1 MSYTG
6 KTVYL
11 NRRELISDPNGS
23 ISYQGMSWSQY
34 GHTESN
40 MSVYGVPNTSG
51 AYRDTNGNGLYFPS
65 VATTSCTNI
74 CYQYYI
80 TATTPFSYYDCNVIP
95 DVVTNS
101 TEIGYVFCASEVIY
115 GGYTCIGFCGLTN
128 STFIDYDYTN
138 SADSDS
144 FIIKDTTLGIE
155 LLNISQMPGK
165 SGSVNIIN
173 NHVIEVAV
181 GQTGM
186 SGSTDLTISNDS
198 LILINHIGYTH
209 SQTFSFV
216 VDANTTYG
224 ITASVY

>member
-1 MSYTG
+1 MAYTG
-6 KTVYL
+6 NIVYL
-11 NRRELISDPNGS
+11 NRRQLKSDPNGS

-40 MSVYGVPNTSG
+40 MDIYGSPNTSG
-51 AYRDTNGNGLYFPS
+51 AYRDLSGNGLYFPA
-65 VATTSCTNI
+65 VATTSCINI

-80 TATTPFSYYDCNVIP
+80 TEKSPFSYYDCSGITERS
-95 DVVTNS
+95 DS
-101 TEIGYVFCASEVIY
+101 EEIGYEFCASEVIY
-115 GGYTCIGFCGLTN
+115 GGYTCIGFCGGLTN
-128 STFIDYDYTN
+128 STFIDYNYTN
-138 SADSDS
+138 NADLDS

-155 LLNISQMPGK
+155 LINKSQIPSISGR
-165 SGSVNIIN
+165 VNIIN